1 MCAEM
6 WERTARRRLRKSE
19 CGPRSASP
27 IVGFKIA
34 DGNLVAIAAGYS
46 GVRVLTSSVNA
57 RDFKPSAAE
66 TSRTV
71 VVMTGGGEQGVTC

>member
-1 MCAEM
+1 
-6 WERTARRRLRKSE
+6 
-19 CGPRSASP
+19 
-27 IVGFKIA
+27 VGFKIA

-46 GVRVLTSSVNA
+46 VARVLTSTVNA